1 MQVNIYLPRH
11 NLQQSPG
18 FLNYHNMGI
27 LKVLA
32 LLPGLIKKKHCLQ
45 QMTLAMREREW
56 TCAVDK

>member
-1 MQVNIYLPRH
+1 MQVNIYLPHH

-32 LLPGLIKKKHCLQ
+32 LLPDLIQKQQCLQ
-45 QMTLAMREREW
+45 QMTLATRER
-56 TCAVDK
+56 VDICC